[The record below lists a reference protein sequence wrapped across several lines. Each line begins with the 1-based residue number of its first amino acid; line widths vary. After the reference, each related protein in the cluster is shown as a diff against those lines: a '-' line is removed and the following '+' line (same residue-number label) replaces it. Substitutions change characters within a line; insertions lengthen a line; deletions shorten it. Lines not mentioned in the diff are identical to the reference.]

1 MASHQPGPG
10 APRRQPGEQRISHEM
25 CWVALV
31 KLTYLAQLQGSFY
44 KCVLPT
50 VFISAPNEALY
61 PFFSAL
67 RKPARTAYQGQI
79 RRKGLHRELH
89 PAIAFAAFAVF
100 TETPTTSRLLRRP
113 FLHRSRRFESQK

>member
-1 MASHQPGPG
+1 M
-10 APRRQPGEQRISHEM
+10 
-25 CWVALV
+25 ALV

-89 PAIAFAAFAVF
+89 PAIAFAAFAVLRCGTPRF
-100 TETPTTSRLLRRP
+100 TQE
-113 FLHRSRRFESQK
+113 